1 MFDYRLNGNPPT
13 SAGIM
18 SICCRD
24 APRRIWCPFSMPRPR
39 LGPLLALLG
48 LVAVWSS
55 APSAAQVVYGSI
67 VGRISDSSGA
77 VVKGAS
83 VSVTDL
89 GTGESRISTTNG
101 DGDYRFVNLLPGA
114 YRITIKSVG
123 FRPFSQDPIDVKVDT
138 AVRIDAALVV
148 GGANETVA
156 INEQAPALDTQDSSV
171 GQIIEGRQVQETPLN
186 GRNVMNLL
194 ALVPGVIPQGGTQGS
209 TAGNY
214 TQSGDF
220 TNVAGFGNYQISGGL
235 AGQNAFFFDGSA
247 LNEVMSN
254 GTVLVPT
261 QDAVQ
266 EFRVVTSVPSPEIG
280 ALAAGAVSFTS
291 KSGTNAF
298 HGSLYAYLRN
308 TVLDANNFFNNAS
321 GVPRPQLV
329 QNQFGATI
337 GGPIIKNRTFFF
349 FNYEGFTRRNGIP
362 FSGLVPTPS
371 ELSGDFRADP
381 PIYDP
386 LTRQQ
391 FTCNGIRNVICPNR
405 IDATANVMANVLHYW
420 PLPNANLAGGAVN
433 YIANAKAGVDS
444 NQYNARIDQIV
455 SDKQR
460 LFGRYSY
467 WNINTFPTQY
477 IFGNTSGPTSAVRG
491 LVADQNVVI
500 GDIYTFNPSTV
511 GDFRISYLHAN
522 TPITPA
528 NNNVNISQF
537 GPFWAGISS
546 SLTHQQFPAPYI
558 VNTIPSPYAGLDV
571 TNNDSGNSYS
581 LAASISRVM
590 GRHSLKFGADVRR
603 YQFREGQTVFAP
615 GFFIFAGIFT
625 SGALSPPGS
634 GATPIA
640 DFVLG
645 AITPDPGVS
654 GFQTAATAHATQWY
668 QGYYLNDTFQAS
680 SKLTINAGLRWD
692 IPGSYTEEN
701 GRNTVLL
708 PQLQNPLVLVN
719 SPQYPGSND
728 LESHYH
734 LFAPR
739 VGVAY
744 QLHGQTVLRAGYG
757 INFLPQG
764 VSNVGPWESPI
775 NTAMTNVPFGGTLS
789 NPLLGQPL
797 LQPIGRNQSAFSTFL
812 GQSIQSRIPNQPFP
826 YVQQW
831 NLNVQQGFGSGCLFQ
846 IAYLGSRG
854 EHIPLGV
861 PTLETGDVGADLNQ
875 LSPQYY
881 SLGAALLTPTASG
894 QTLGQT
900 LRPYPL
906 YQQVS
911 ADSDFAG
918 DTYYNSLQATVQLRF
933 SSGSM
938 VLANYSWAKL
948 ISNTE
953 GINIF
958 LELYTV
964 GAIQDY
970 TNLRAERSLDSFN
983 VPQRFVL
990 SYVLDLPVGRGKRY
1004 LPNAAGIA
1012 EKLVSGWKLA
1022 GITTFAS
1029 GFPLAITSA
1038 APNALSSLFGA
1049 GTIRP
1054 NVVAGCNK
1062 SVAGSI
1068 VTAAQTGTSVL
1079 NPACFAAPGPFA
1091 LGNEPRVDPTLQAQG
1106 INNWDISLSKLTP
1119 VSERVS
1125 LNFGAE
1131 FFNAFNRVQFGP
1143 PNTSFGSALFG
1154 KITSQVNNPRQIQF
1168 SLRASF

>member
-1 MFDYRLNGNPPT
+1 
-13 SAGIM
+13 
-18 SICCRD
+18 
-24 APRRIWCPFSMPRPR
+24 MPLRAASEVTMVQVENR
-39 LGPLLALLG
+39 GRHGTCVAQALLALL
-48 LVAVWSS
+48 LAVWPWLTST
-55 APSAAQVVYGSI
+55 AQVAYGSI
-67 VGRISDSSGA
+67 AGRISDSSGA

-83 VSVTDL
+83 VTLTDL
-89 GTGESRISTTNG
+89 GTDESRVSTTNS
-101 DGDYRFVNLLPGA
+101 DGDYRFVNLVPGK
-114 YRITIKSVG
+114 YRIDVKAAR
-123 FRPFSQDPIDVKVDT
+123 FRLFTRRPIDVRVDT
-138 AVRIDAALVV
+138 VVRVDAALAV
-148 GGANETVA
+148 GSVNESVE
-156 INEQAPALDTQDSSV
+156 IQEQTPPLDTQDSSV
-171 GQIIEGRQVQETPLN
+171 GQVIEGRQVQETPLN

-235 AGQNAFFFDGSA
+235 AGQNAFFFDGST

-254 GTVLVPT
+254 DTVLVPT
-261 QDAVQ
+261 QDTVQ

-280 ALAAGAVSFTS
+280 ALAGGAVSFTS
-291 KSGTNAF
+291 KSGSNAF
-298 HGSLYAYLRN
+298 HGSLYEYLRN
-308 TVLDANNFFNNAS
+308 TVLDANNFFNNLS

-337 GGPIIKNRTFFF
+337 GGPIVKNRTFFF
-349 FNYEGFTRRNGIP
+349 FNYQRFTRRNGIP
-362 FSGLVPTPS
+362 FSGRVPTPT

-391 FTCNGIRNVICPNR
+391 FTCNGILNVICPNR

-420 PLPNANLAGGAVN
+420 PLPNANLAGGTVN

-460 LFGRYSY
+460 LFGRYTY
-467 WNINTFPTQY
+467 WNINTFPTKY

-500 GDIYTFNPSTV
+500 GDIYTFSPSTV

-528 NNNVNISQF
+528 NNNVDISQF

-558 VNTIPSPYAGLDV
+558 VNTIPSPYAGLNV

-581 LAASISRVM
+581 LTASISKVM

-654 GFQTAATAHATQWY
+654 GFQTAVTSHATQWY
-668 QGYYLNDTFQAS
+668 QGYYINDTFQAS

-701 GRNTVLL
+701 DRNTVLL

-719 SPQYPGSND
+719 SPPYPSSND

-739 VGVAY
+739 VGIAY
-744 QLHGQTVLRAGYG
+744 QLHSQTVLRAGYG

-797 LQPIGRNQSAFSTFL
+797 LQPVGRNQNAFSTFL
-812 GQSIQSRIPNQPFP
+812 GQSIQSRIPSQPFP

-831 NLNVQQGFGSGCLFQ
+831 NLNVQQGFGNGCLFQ
-846 IAYLGSRG
+846 IAYLG
-854 EHIPLGV
+854 
-861 PTLETGDVGADLNQ
+861 
-875 LSPQYY
+875 
-881 SLGAALLTPTASG
+881 
-894 QTLGQT
+894 
-900 LRPYPL
+900 
-906 YQQVS
+906 
-911 ADSDFAG
+911 
-918 DTYYNSLQATVQLRF
+918 
-933 SSGSM
+933 
-938 VLANYSWAKL
+938 
-948 ISNTE
+948 
-953 GINIF
+953 
-958 LELYTV
+958 
-964 GAIQDY
+964 
-970 TNLRAERSLDSFN
+970 RS
-983 VPQRFVL
+983 
-990 SYVLDLPVGRGKRY
+990 
-1004 LPNAAGIA
+1004 
-1012 EKLVSGWKLA
+1012 
-1022 GITTFAS
+1022 
-1029 GFPLAITSA
+1029 
-1038 APNALSSLFGA
+1038 
-1049 GTIRP
+1049 
-1054 NVVAGCNK
+1054 
-1062 SVAGSI
+1062 
-1068 VTAAQTGTSVL
+1068 
-1079 NPACFAAPGPFA
+1079 
-1091 LGNEPRVDPTLQAQG
+1091 
-1106 INNWDISLSKLTP
+1106 
-1119 VSERVS
+1119 
-1125 LNFGAE
+1125 
-1131 FFNAFNRVQFGP
+1131 
-1143 PNTSFGSALFG
+1143 
-1154 KITSQVNNPRQIQF
+1154 
-1168 SLRASF
+1168 